1 MAKNVITKEQLIE
14 AYLELDEVVGIEPPI
29 EYEEMGLNA
38 LAKEVHETVVA
49 LVEPED
55 EFTAKT
61 QKVFDLLAEMYDEDD
76 DDEEPEED
84 DEQEDEDEDDDDEEV
99 FEEEEDDEPEDRPE
113 PKVDEPE
120 ETASLIDRLKPIRKK
135 VELHA
140 LLDEPEFKKVKDAF
154 LTENNPIK
162 LKKRMTDYLQQEPVE
177 EKPKSEKPAK
187 KVSAKPKAEKPKA
200 KDGKRATMKERI
212 AFIEELIK
220 SGKKLTR
227 KEIVDELDVNFPF
240 NSRASHQTI
249 ITDGKNPNIGRFSH
263 LLVED
268 KSGILSFGKKM
279 AK

>member
-1 MAKNVITKEQLIE
+1 MAKKVITKEQLIE
-14 AYLELDEVVGIEPPI
+14 AYLELDEIVGIEPPI
-29 EYEEMGLNA
+29 DYEKMGLNEFA
-38 LAKEVHETVVA
+38 NEVHETVVA

-61 QKVFDLLAEMYDEDD
+61 QKVFDLLAKMYDDNGDD
-76 DDEEPEED
+76 
-84 DEQEDEDEDDDDEEV
+84 
-99 FEEEEDDEPEDRPE
+99 DDEPEDDDVVEDEEDEDEPE
-113 PKVDEPE
+113 DEPEDELEPE

-135 VELHA
+135 VELHT

-177 EKPKSEKPAK
+177 EKPK
-187 KVSAKPKAEKPKA
+187 AEKPKA
-200 KDGKRATMKERI
+200 KDDKRATMKERI
-212 AFIEELIK
+212 AFIEGLIK

-279 AK
+279 TK